1 MLRAS
6 LFNIKKKEYN
16 IKTLGINPDYVVPE
30 TKNVEIVEP
39 FFVV

>member
-16 IKTLGINPDYVVPE
+16 IKTLGINPDFVVPE
-30 TKNVEIVEP
+30 TKNKEIFEP
-39 FFVV
+39 VVVV